1 MKYPKATT
9 TCKNSFSFKNK
20 NKIQLKSVM
29 DFVNFRDYQLG
40 ELIGTY
46 FRCLAWKYF
55 AFRYWVVLYWWK
67 KTKYFHQ
74 PNCSKFNSLNFLLH
88 WKIIFL
94 RLFCCHEKW
103 MKKCEEEKTTTTN
116 GMLSLGW
123 IFLCFSWMISIDSQA
138 LWHKNS
144 DRKTIIIP

>member
-67 KTKYFHQ
+67 KQNTSI
-74 PNCSKFNSLNFLLH
+74 NRIAVNSIH
-88 WKIIFL
+88 
-94 RLFCCHEKW
+94 
-103 MKKCEEEKTTTTN
+103 
-116 GMLSLGW
+116 W
-123 IFLCFSWMISIDSQA
+123 IFYYIGKLFFSGYFVAM
-138 LWHKNS
+138 KNGWKNAKKKKQQRQMACCLLAEYFYVS
-144 DRKTIIIP
+144 HEWFQ